1 MPSDG
6 FLIYYGVRYLVS
18 DEGEIAQLREAA
30 HPAIEAAL
38 QVGLQYW
45 WGYTP
50 QGNCFLLVGTQIGNL
65 GQEGASH
72 RQLEDSQ
79 LFAIIQTTKARLL
92 KAGVNDMP
100 ALHAQFETSRAV
112 DEGDS

>member
-6 FLIYYGVRYLVS
+6 FLIYYGVRYLIS
-18 DEGEIAQLREAA
+18 DEAEIAHLGEAA
-30 HPAIEAAL
+30 HPAVEAAL

-65 GQEGASH
+65 GREGASH
-72 RQLEDSQ
+72 RQLQDNQ
-79 LFAIIQTTKARLL
+79 FFAIMRTTKARLL
-92 KAGVNDMP
+92 KAGINNVP
-100 ALHAQFETSRAV
+100 ALHAQFEISQV
-112 DEGDS
+112 